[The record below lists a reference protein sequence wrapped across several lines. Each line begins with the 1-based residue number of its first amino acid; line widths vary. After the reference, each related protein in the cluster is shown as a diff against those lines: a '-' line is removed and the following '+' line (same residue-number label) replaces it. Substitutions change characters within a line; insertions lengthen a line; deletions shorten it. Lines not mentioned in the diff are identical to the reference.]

1 MLRYF
6 LPIIL
11 FILNILFIQANSL
24 PKEKNILVLHSYN
37 NGLSWTDNINKGI
50 FESFKEE
57 YHRTVDLRVEYMDAK
72 HFEDTAYFN
81 LFSNFIARKYNNIAI
96 DLIICADNAAFDFL
110 SIHHNSLFENV
121 PVVFCGLNYSD
132 SIPKGFTGIMEDI
145 DMYSNIATILKLH
158 PDYGK
163 LYFVIDKSITGRS
176 IFKKLDPLIN
186 SSFPDLNFEY
196 LRDYSFG
203 ELKTKL
209 VSLQKNDIVVM
220 LLFNFDRNG
229 MAISYDI
236 ILDEITPYCKV
247 PIYGVWDF
255 YLGKGIVG
263 GKITHSY
270 QHGLKAASIAK
281 EILNGKSVDEIP
293 VISGPTEYLYDYKVL
308 KKHGIN
314 TYDLPKEATIINLP
328 YEFVLK
334 NKVFFGLLAVI
345 LVLLISLIIILIL
358 INRKSKKNLK
368 KEKELVSAIEKKSED
383 LKIAL
388 IKAEEANKLKNNF
401 LSNISHEIRTPLNGI
416 LGFSELLSS
425 TTDEPLRNEYADTIN
440 KCGNQL
446 LNIINDIL
454 EISLIES
461 NQIKLHEEVVNIN
474 KTLEEVMDTFN
485 KAPKDS
491 TIPIIINQLLNND
504 CNYAF
509 IDRIK
514 LIQIL
519 SNLLSNAI
527 KFSNKGQI
535 EIAVQIQNNQL
546 LFSLKDEGLG
556 IDPKYHALIFERF
569 YQVEQPESMVYS
581 GNGLG
586 LSICK
591 AYVEFMG
598 GKIWVESKLGMGST
612 FYFTL
617 PYKPSEKPAN

>member
-1 MLRYF
+1 MPRYF
-6 LPIIL
+6 PTIIV
-11 FILNILFIQANSL
+11 FFLNILFIQANTL
-24 PKEKNILVLHSYN
+24 PRERNILVLHSYN
-37 NGLSWTDNINKGI
+37 NGLGWTDNINKGI
-50 FESFKEE
+50 FDSFKEE
-57 YHRTVDLRVEYMDAK
+57 FHRTVDLRVEYMDAK

-81 LFSNFIARKYNNIAI
+81 LFSNFIARKYNNIAF

-163 LYFVIDKSITGRS
+163 LYFIIDKSITGRS
-176 IFKKLDPLIN
+176 IFKKLAPLIN

-196 LRDYSFG
+196 LRDYSFD

-209 VSLQKNDIVVM
+209 GSLQKNDIVVM

-293 VISGPTEYLYDYKVL
+293 VISGPTEYLYDYKVI

-314 TYDLPKEATIINLP
+314 SYDLPKEATIINLP

-334 NKVFFGLLAVI
+334 NKVFFSLLAVI
-345 LVLLISLIIILIL
+345 LVLLISLIIILIF

-368 KEKELVSAIEKKSED
+368 KEKELVSAVEKKSED

-425 TTDEPLRNEYADTIN
+425 TTDEPLRNEYAETIN
-440 KCGNQL
+440 NCGNQL
-446 LNIINDIL
+446 LNIIDDIL

-474 KTLEEVMDTFN
+474 KTVEEVMDAFI
-485 KAPKDS
+485 KAPKENQ
-491 TIPIIINQLLNND
+491 IPIIITQHLQELSV
-504 CNYAF
+504 YAF
-509 IDRIK
+509 IDRVK

-527 KFSNKGQI
+527 KFSNNGLI

-546 LFSLKDEGLG
+546 IFSVKDKGIG
-556 IDPKYHALIFERF
+556 IDPKYHTLIFERF
-569 YQVEQPESMVYS
+569 YQVEQPSAMVYG

-598 GKIWVESKLGMGST
+598 GLIWVESKLGVGST

-617 PYKPSEKPAN
+617 PYKPSGKND